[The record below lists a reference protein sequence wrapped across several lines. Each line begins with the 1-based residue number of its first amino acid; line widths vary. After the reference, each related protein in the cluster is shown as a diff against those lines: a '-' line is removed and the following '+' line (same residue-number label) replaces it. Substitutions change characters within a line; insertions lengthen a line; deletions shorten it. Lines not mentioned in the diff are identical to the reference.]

1 MATQR
6 RGLKWWG
13 AVIGIVVGLL
23 TIAVLSLTLCSQ
35 MNLASPVSAAT
46 KDELAEVKTM
56 VDATDDRV
64 DALEKTFSKMD
75 GKLDT
80 VIRLLRDKRVDE
92 RHRR

>member
-46 KDELAEVKTM
+46 KDELAEVKTR
-56 VDATDDRV
+56 VDATDDRI
-64 DALEKTFSKMD
+64 DALEKTLAEMD

>member
-23 TIAVLSLTLCSQ
+23 TIAVLSLTLCTQ
-35 MNLASPVSAAT
+35 MDLASPVSAAT
-46 KDELAEVKTM
+46 KDELAEVETKIN
-56 VDATDDRV
+56 ATDDRV
-64 DALEKTFSKMD
+64 DALEKTLATMD
-75 GKLDT
+75 GKLDA
-80 VIRLLRDKRVDE
+80 VLGLLRDKQVDK